1 MERRQFLQKI
11 SGGVAAYWSM
21 NSRSLA
27 MQSIGYSEL
36 NYHTIEKI
44 VTKKVRLYYPRF
56 VSKNAR
62 SGTHGWGTDETICE
76 ILTDQGARGW
86 GVPSWKT
93 TENDVKDFIGK
104 KVAEVFDPGSGITD
118 DRLRFCDI

>member
-1 MERRQFLQKI
+1 MERRQFLQTV
-11 SGGVAAYWSM
+11 SGGVAAYLSM

-27 MQSIGYSEL
+27 MQSEGYSEL

-62 SGTHGWGTDETICE
+62 AGTHGWGTDETICE
-76 ILTDQGARGW
+76 IITDQGARGW
-86 GVPSWKT
+86 GVP
-93 TENDVKDFIGK
+93 
-104 KVAEVFDPGSGITD
+104 
-118 DRLRFCDI
+118 